1 MDSGL
6 TKKIKNDIRKTGFLA
21 ELHVAS
27 QFIKSGWQVEHCGTF
42 LDQDEM
48 INREIDIE
56 AFTYTRKQ
64 VNDITIFVRLH
75 LIVEVKTSFDRPW
88 IIFTVPI
95 TTSELLG
102 PPAWLM
108 IIGTSDFDGNYLE
121 YTDITKNSIREK
133 QPRVGVSFHEA
144 FKSVH
149 DKSQI
154 YEALVKSCKA
164 AKSKCS
170 DDFGLE
176 GRTISSTGTAK
187 KQKSIDFFQPVVV
200 LEGKLVEATLNKKGE
215 IIIREKDYIPVTLAS
230 FSQKYGDVP
239 FYPDVVT
246 KAGLP
251 EYINSHNRWLAW
263 IEQCI
268 INRIQP

>member
-1 MDSGL
+1 MDSKL
-6 TKKIKNDIRKTGFLA
+6 TKKIKDDVRKTGFLA

-27 QFIKSGWQVEHCGTF
+27 QFVKSGWQVEHCGTF
-42 LDQDEM
+42 LDKDEM
-48 INREIDIE
+48 VNREIDIE

-64 VNDITIFVRLH
+64 VHDITIFVRLH
-75 LIVEVKTSFDRPW
+75 LMVEVKTSFGRPW

-95 TTSELLG
+95 TDSEFLE

-108 IIGTSDFDGNYLE
+108 IISTSDFDGDSLP
-121 YTDITKNSIREK
+121 YTDIIKNSIREK
-133 QPRVGVSFHEA
+133 QPRVGISFHEA
-144 FKSVH
+144 FKSTH

-164 AKSKCS
+164 AKSMCT
-170 DDFGLE
+170 DDFNAEDQSLSST
-176 GRTISSTGTAK
+176 RTIK

-200 LEGKLVEATLNKKGE
+200 LEGTLVEATLNKKGE
-215 IIIREKDYIPVTLAS
+215 IIIREKDYIPVVLAS
-230 FSQKYGDVP
+230 FSHKYGDGP

-251 EYINSHNRWLAW
+251 MYINRHNSWLAS

-268 INRIQP
+268 INRLQP